1 MPYNILVKYIKYN
14 ILNFAENVSVYII
27 LIVNN
32 DFLMLLNQ
40 FSSCNITYLWNFM
53 THIFYFRLLISF
65 LANFL
70 GKFNLLMVCGD
81 IESNPGPRPN
91 SSQSL
96 SVCHWNLNNIV
107 VHNFSKI
114 SLLKAF
120 NAVHTY
126 DIICPSETYLNH
138 DTLFNNNN
146 FRIPGYKLI
155 RVDHQS
161 NQKQVGTCNYYKDF
175 LPIKVNNVCY
185 LKECFNFN
193 LTVNGKQVNHSQE
206 FQTFLNKN

>member
-32 DFLMLLNQ
+32 DFLMLLDQ
-40 FSSCNITYLWNFM
+40 FSSCNITYLWIFM

-70 GKFNLLMVCGD
+70 GKFDLLMVCGD

-146 FRIPGYKLI
+146 LRIPGYKLI
-155 RVDHQS
+155 RVDHPS
-161 NQKQVGTCNYYKDF
+161 NQKQGGTCNYYKDF
-175 LPIKVNNVCY
+175 LPIKVSNVRY

-193 LTVNGKQVNHSQE
+193 LTVNGKQC
-206 FQTFLNKN
+206 